1 MSKIIDALRGR
12 KRSNPY
18 FQQYNPNNQFM
29 NVSEH
34 FNNEYQQYQQGNP
47 QNNQNQYFVDP
58 KVSSMHQYFYQN
70 QHLSNN
76 NLATNYEYHNQ
87 NNQQYNPINNGYQ
100 YQGMQ
105 QQVDHNYPNN
115 NQQQQQQI
123 QWNNNYW
130 PNPNIINRPPSNMYP
145 QNLYPKNSGQKTKA
159 NSSSG
164 FLTHF
169 KSSDGS
175 LDINKMMNTAGTMVN
190 TVNQISSMVKSFGAF
205 FIK

>member
-1 MSKIIDALRGR
+1 MSKIIELLRGR
-12 KRSNPY
+12 KRNNPY

-34 FNNEYQQYQQGNP
+34 FNSDFQQQQSIP
-47 QNNQNQYFVDP
+47 QNNQNQFYIDP
-58 KVSSMHQYFYQN
+58 KVGNMHPYFYN
-70 QHLSNN
+70 QHLNTNN
-76 NLATNYEYHNQ
+76 MPANYEYFNNN
-87 NNQQYNPINNGYQ
+87 NNQFNPNGYQ
-100 YQGMQ
+100 YPVVQ
-105 QQVDHNYPNN
+105 QPLNQNYQNN
-115 NQQQQQQI
+115 NQQHSQQQV
-123 QWNNNYW
+123 QWNNDFW
-130 PNPNIINRPPSNMYP
+130 PNPNIINRPPNNMYP
-145 QNLYPKNSGQKTKA
+145 QNLYPKSSTQKSKT